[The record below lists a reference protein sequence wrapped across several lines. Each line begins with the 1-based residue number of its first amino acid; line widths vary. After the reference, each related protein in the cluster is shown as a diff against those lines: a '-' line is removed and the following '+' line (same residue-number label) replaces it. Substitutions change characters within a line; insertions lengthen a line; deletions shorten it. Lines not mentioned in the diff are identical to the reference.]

1 MITSAD
7 EFIRL
12 RHSADPAEYRR
23 AAGESAPLQVWLDV
37 IERYPESRVWV
48 AHNKTVPIEAPAVL
62 AEDPS
67 ARVRLAVAMKRKL
80 TSELLVRLGADPD
93 ESVRLRVARHRNTPG
108 RILAELARDDWETVA
123 IVALER
129 LGRTP

>member
-12 RHSADPAEYRR
+12 RHSADPADYRR
-23 AAGESAPLQVWLDV
+23 AAGESAPLEVWLDV

-48 AHNKTVPIEAPAVL
+48 AHNKTVPIKALAVL

-67 ARVRLAVAMKRKL
+67 SRVRLAVAMKRKL
-80 TSELLVRLGADPD
+80 TSELLVRLGGAAP
-93 ESVRLRVARHRNTPG
+93 EHSREHLGRACPRRLGN
-108 RILAELARDDWETVA
+108 VA